1 MREQQS
7 VRLRLRQ
14 QIRIWIFASTGTCRP
29 VPVPDSPTQAG
40 SYRHAAR
47 RPAGPTGAFRSSEE
61 PTQAGWRTTGKLPV
75 STGLSPVHLGTG
87 EPTHADSHTGQFRS
101 PRHISERTADSWT
114 PAELSTDKVPPSI
127 VSRGARNPGKSH
139 LSFGSPRGQGLC
151 TRIDRASAGGLSQ
164 GLALTRRVK
173 DRLSAAAQ
181 ENLGFRRA

>member
-101 PRHISERTADSWT
+101 PPTHFGEDGRLLDSCRVEYRQSTAKYRFSRRKESREIPLKLRLTERSGT
-114 PAELSTDKVPPSI
+114 V
-127 VSRGARNPGKSH
+127 H
-139 LSFGSPRGQGLC
+139 
-151 TRIDRASAGGLSQ
+151 
-164 GLALTRRVK
+164 
-173 DRLSAAAQ
+173 
-181 ENLGFRRA
+181 